1 MTELD
6 FARLL
11 SAADR
16 VAAAPV
22 YHVGRDVAVRCDA
35 ADWSEFRLRLSRAA
49 LWQAERLN
57 LSLDTAFDE
66 AMAVSR

>member
-1 MTELD
+1 MTERD
-6 FARLL
+6 FHALL

-22 YHVGRDVAVRCDA
+22 HHMGNDTIVRCVA

-49 LWQAERLN
+49 LWQAERLGME
-57 LSLDTAFDE
+57 LDRAFDE